1 VEAAITEACST
12 QLQNKLLPAVEPA
25 GLGAVAADFQAG
37 GVEGSQQVGG
47 LLGEPMGRWV
57 VIIAAMT
64 LVATM
69 ATLFLWYVLEFG
81 S

>member
-47 LLGEPMGRWV
+47 LLGEPMG
-57 VIIAAMT
+57 
-64 LVATM
+64 
-69 ATLFLWYVLEFG
+69 
-81 S
+81 